1 MQIIAIPHSTLRAK
15 AKEITKID
23 KKLIKFVKNLEQTL
37 ADARNPQGV
46 GLAAPQVDKTLR
58 IFTTQLPDETQTLR
72 PELIKHYIN
81 PVITNR
87 SPKLI
92 LGETANDKEAREE
105 GCLSMPG
112 LYGPVPRAEW
122 IELLW
127 FELDGNELVKKE
139 ARFDNFPARVIQH
152 ELDHLDGILFTDYSI
167 KYDLPVYKESRLG
180 KWVEVDKSELEKI

>member
-1 MQIIAIPHSTLRAK
+1 MQIITIPHSTLRAK

-58 IFTTQLPDETQTLR
+58 VFTTQLPDETQTLR